1 MPILSIRHVTTY
13 HYNKPIAFGEHR
25 MMLRPRDDGDQKILE
40 SEIEITPAPLQLTWS
55 QDTFGNHVA
64 IAHFDDRAAELCFVS
79 NIRLDHAPTGF
90 DEADIKESAR
100 FYPFAYAAEDW
111 LELKCFTQPP
121 AARCEIDRWSA
132 EFFGENGAV
141 GTHEL
146 LVGMTHAIRQN
157 FKHVS
162 RHQNGVQDPVRTLEL
177 GSGSCRD
184 LAVLMIVALRSR
196 GIAARFVSG
205 YVHLPDDDSD
215 DVAGGN
221 MHAWVQVYVPGPGW
235 VDFDPSGGVVGN
247 QNLIRVAVAHHPR
260 EAIPLQGTWYGS
272 ASDHLAMNVAVK
284 VKMADLPAAGETNG
298 AHQS

>member
-25 MMLRPRDDGDQKILE
+25 MMLRPRDDGDQKVLE

-55 QDTFGNHVA
+55 QDIFGNHVA

-79 NIRLDHAPTGF
+79 NVRLDHAPTGF
-90 DEADIKESAR
+90 DEADIEESAR

-111 LELKCFTQPP
+111 LELKRSTQPP
-121 AARCEIDRWSA
+121 AARREIDRWSA
-132 EFFGENGAV
+132 TFFGADRSV

-146 LVGMTHAIRQN
+146 LVGMTHAIRRN

-184 LAVLMIVALRSR
+184 LAVLMIAALRSR

-205 YVHLPDDDSD
+205 YVHLPDDDD
-215 DVAGGN
+215 DDDAMSRG
-221 MHAWVQVYVPGPGW
+221 ATCTPGYKSTCLAP
-235 VDFDPSGGVVGN
+235 VGSTS
-247 QNLIRVAVAHHPR
+247 IRRAALW
-260 EAIPLQGTWYGS
+260 EIKISS
-272 ASDHLAMNVAVK
+272 ASQSRIIRAKQSRYK
-284 VKMADLPAAGETNG
+284 VRGTDRRQIIWP
-298 AHQS
+298 

>member
-25 MMLRPRDDGDQKILE
+25 MMLRPRDDGDQKVLE

-55 QDTFGNHVA
+55 QDIFGNHVA

-90 DEADIKESAR
+90 DATDIEESAR
-100 FYPFAYAAEDW
+100 FCPLAYAAEDW
-111 LELKCFTQPP
+111 LELKRFTQPP
-121 AARCEIDRWSA
+121 AARREIDRWSA
-132 EFFGENGAV
+132 AFFREDRSV

-146 LVGMTHAIRQN
+146 LVGLTDAISRG

-184 LAVLMIVALRSR
+184 LAVLMIAALRSR
-196 GIAARFVSG
+196 RIAARFVSG
-205 YVHLPDDDSD
+205 YVHLADDDDD
-215 DVAGGN
+215 DVVGGN

-284 VKMADLPAAGETNG
+284 VKIADLPAAGETNG
-298 AHQS
+298 VHRS